1 MSRLR
6 PHALR
11 WLLSLVLALPA
22 LAVSATAAAAQA
34 RAVAPVPAGALAP
47 QRELGG
53 SDLNGDGRGDLLWHH
68 QATGELYVWLMNG
81 TVAATGSY
89 LSPDRVTDLGWQ
101 IRGLADF
108 NADGK
113 LDVLWHHQTTGDLYV
128 WLMDGTSVSSG
139 AYLTPS
145 RGTDI
150 GWQVKGVADLNG
162 DAKPDLLWQN
172 QSSGEFSVW
181 LMNGLARSSTVATTP
196 AAMTDPQWQVR
207 GLADFNGDGQP
218 DILWHHQGTGDL
230 YVWFMSGTTATSGS
244 YLTPSRFAD
253 TRWQIRSLND
263 VNGDGKADLLWHH
276 QETGDLYVWLMNGT
290 TVTAGSYLTPSRFAN
305 AAWQIVPRPP
315 SGGGA
320 TCPVPRPLRAYEDG
334 RPRWQ
339 YNSHPHTMGNVDSTP
354 VVINQLEFCQAIGM
368 GEMGGL
374 PRASC
379 PVRPDGHPDRVACED
394 YLREGPP
401 TRDSRNG
408 QDCTPNNTDNP
419 AAFLNGTGNCR
430 MCNPARTV
438 CTVWY

>member
-1 MSRLR
+1 MSRSR
-6 PHALR
+6 PHTRR
-11 WLLSLVLALPA
+11 WLLSLVLAVLA
-22 LAVSATAAAAQA
+22 LAVSAATGSAQA
-34 RAVAPVPAGALAP
+34 
-47 QRELGG
+47 
-53 SDLNGDGRGDLLWHH
+53 SDLNGDGKGDLLWHH
-68 QATGELYVWLMNG
+68 QTTGELYAWLMNG
-81 TVAATGSY
+81 TVAASGSY
-89 LSPDRVTDLGWQ
+89 LSPARVSDLGWQ
-101 IRGLADF
+101 IRGIADF

-128 WLMDGTSVSSG
+128 WLMNGTSVTSA
-139 AYLTPS
+139 AYLNPS

-162 DAKPDLLWQN
+162 DARPDLLWQN
-172 QSSGEFSVW
+172 QSGGAFSVW
-181 LMNGLARSSTVATTP
+181 LMNGVTRSSTVATTP
-196 AAMTDPQWQVR
+196 AAMTDPQWQIR
-207 GLADFNGDGQP
+207 GLADFNADGQP
-218 DILWHHQGTGDL
+218 DVLWHHQATGDL
-230 YVWFMSGTTATSGS
+230 YVWFMGGTTATGGS

-263 VNGDGKADLLWHH
+263 VNADGKADLLWHH
-276 QETGDLYVWLMNGT
+276 QATGDLYAWLMNGT
-290 TVTAGSYLTPSRFAN
+290 RVTAGSYLTPSRFADTR
-305 AAWQIVPRPP
+305 WQIVPRPP
-315 SGGGA
+315 AGSGA
-320 TCPVPRPLRAYEDG
+320 TCPVPRPLRTYEDG
-334 RPRWQ
+334 RYRWK

-354 VVINQLEFCQAIGM
+354 VVVNQLEFCQAIGM

-408 QDCTPNNTDNP
+408 QDCTPNNTNNP

-438 CTVWY
+438 CTDWY